1 VTRVNGGAGGEG
13 PARIAVRV
21 QPGAKRNAWTGRMAD
36 GRRRLSI
43 AAPPIEGRANDAL
56 VAFVAESLGLPRRA
70 VRVVHGAGGRDKRL
84 EIDLAP
90 DELERRADALE
101 ADGER

>member
-1 VTRVNGGAGGEG
+1 MSGGGPTRL
-13 PARIAVRV
+13 AVRV
-21 QPGAKRNAWTGRMAD
+21 QPGAKRNAWTGRTAD
-36 GRRRLSI
+36 GRRKVAI
-43 AAPPIEGRANDAL
+43 AAPPIEGRANEAL

-70 VRVVHGAGGRDKRL
+70 VRLVHGQGGRDKRL

-90 DELERRADALE
+90 DEVERRADAL